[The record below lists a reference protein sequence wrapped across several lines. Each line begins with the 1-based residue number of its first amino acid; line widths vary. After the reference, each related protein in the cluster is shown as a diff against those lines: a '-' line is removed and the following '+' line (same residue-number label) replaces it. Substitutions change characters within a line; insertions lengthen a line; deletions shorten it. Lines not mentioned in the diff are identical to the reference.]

1 MPLPSIS
8 KYGAKQC
15 IAKCKATQQKCVRP
29 ADFFCT
35 TCRIHGARR
44 PESIKRGKDHP
55 NYRHGEATL
64 EAKAERS
71 AASIEMRKLEAMM
84 YILGMTDAPRWR
96 GRKPKSD

>member
-15 IAKCKATQQKCVRP
+15 IAKCKATQQKCRNP
-29 ADFFCT
+29 AAFLT
-35 TCRIHGARR
+35 TVCKYHGARR